1 MQRPEKYAT
10 SITILHWLIAIGVI
24 LLVITGWYM
33 VTLPRTIDLPEGE
46 VSTRAF
52 WFNLHKSIGL
62 IVLALTALFFYKRS
76 VHGAPRLPDSVP
88 DWEIRA
94 AILGHWLMYIFMIVV
109 PVTGYIESNFTRW
122 GVDFFGFHMEPWG
135 PEDQRLYYIFNRIHV
150 YSSNI
155 FAVIIGLHIAAAIKH
170 ALKHDG
176 VMSRMLPILSR
187 KDRA

>member
-1 MQRPEKYAT
+1 MQQSERYAT
-10 SITILHWLIAIGVI
+10 SISTLHWLIAIGI
-24 LLVITGWYM
+24 IALVITGWYM

-62 IVLALTALFFYKRS
+62 IVLALTALFLYKRARL
-76 VHGAPRLPDSVP
+76 GAPGLPASVP
-88 DWEIRA
+88 QWEARA
-94 AILGHWLMYIFMIVV
+94 GIFGHWLMYILMIAV
-109 PVTGYIESNFTRW
+109 PVTGYIESNFTQW

-155 FAVIIGLHIAAAIKH
+155 FAGIIGLHIAAAIRH
-170 ALKHDG
+170 ALKRDG
-176 VMSRMLPILSR
+176 VMTRMLPVLR
-187 KDRA
+187 NRNRT